1 MNMKAVGICAL
12 VSFIIAL
19 IISFGTSIALIFFFA
34 PMNLVNNNNA
44 TDMMT
49 NHSGEVDILSFSKIF
64 DITFMQPFRRLK

>member
-34 PMNLVNNNNA
+34 PMNLVDNNA
-44 TDMMT
+44 NEVEIDM
-49 NHSGEVDILSFSKIF
+49 LSFFSFLILHSCNLL
-64 DITFMQPFRRLK
+64 DD